1 MDTLHPVVGTYYDSA
16 FRTASARPMSL
27 DQYINMVKNGD
38 AAPQVNRLRD
48 QVKAGDG
55 AGAEKTKK
63 NLPLYVVGGEMQGG
77 RRLEHMVRYSACI
90 CADIDNP
97 AISPEEVLRI
107 AGNLPYVKAG
117 HISPSG
123 TGNKL
128 FVPVGCAL
136 EHHALAFEIVRR
148 RVEAD
153 IPGVVVDTS
162 GKDPN
167 RGCFLSYDPTAF
179 YKEEAEA
186 LQVPVPDPSLS
197 AHAPCPSGARLTGQ
211 SLTNYI
217 DKYEQ
222 DNPFAAGGRHSHVV
236 KLAAALNN
244 AGFSQYEVAAECTR
258 RYTQPDFH
266 ATEIEKIVT
275 DIYRRYSTSHGSNPY
290 RPKEAP
296 ESRKTAGTAK
306 IAPDGVSGGPVAD
319 GEGEGADIEPD
330 NTLLPCFDESIYE
343 HLPSLLADVV
353 KRAENRTEKD
363 ILLLSALTL
372 LSSAMPGVRGSLK
385 EHEYAPPLYT
395 IITGSSGSGKGC
407 VAGLQKLLDP
417 WQQYI
422 YDNSSYE
429 VEQYEQENEEY
440 EAYKMQKRQNR
451 TPKQPAGPAPSKPK
465 VVKQRNLRITGG
477 VTQARLVELLHV
489 NHPYTSCLLDTE
501 METIVNMLSQDF
513 GNYSD
518 IINKA
523 AHHETVGSSSKKDGS
538 LLAKFPCLAI
548 LCTGTPALLPRLIPS
563 TENGLFSRFLMYKI
577 PGGGKY
583 HPLTSADDTPAASSH
598 LDSIGQRVL
607 DYGVFLDGSPTW
619 VNFSNAQRKK
629 LDRFLESEYYNV
641 RSFGHEDLESTVL
654 RYRLVIFRMGMT
666 LTCLRKAESGL
677 TERIWTMSDDD
688 FNLAFHIGKT
698 CLQHAYVVATS
709 LKQASGEVH
718 FKFPHAM
725 RNLFASLPES
735 FKRSDALDAANG
747 CGVSASSLDKFFRKA
762 EKNDLIVSEGAGYYR
777 KTELGKQVVAI

>member
-1 MDTLHPVVGTYYDSA
+1 MMP
-16 FRTASARPMSL
+16 L
-27 DQYINMVKNGD
+27 DQYINEVKNGAHAPAVARIRELV
-38 AAPQVNRLRD
+38 AAGKNKEADCL
-48 QVKAGDG
+48 
-55 AGAEKTKK
+55 KK
-63 NLPLYVVGGEMQGG
+63 ELPLYVAGGEMQGG
-77 RRLEHMVRYSACI
+77 RRLEHMVAYSGCI
-90 CADIDNP
+90 CIDIDDP
-97 AISPEEVLRI
+97 AIPPAEVLRI

-117 HISPSG
+117 HRSPSD
-123 TGNKL
+123 TGDKL
-128 FVPVGCAL
+128 FVLVDSAL
-136 EHHALAFEIVRR
+136 ESHRLAFELVRR
-148 RVEAD
+148 RIETD
-153 IPGVVVDTS
+153 IPGVTVDKS

-167 RGCFLSYDPTAF
+167 RACFVSHDPTAF
-179 YKEEAEA
+179 YKEESEV
-186 LQVPVPDPSLS
+186 LSVPLPDPELEAHQPRPS
-197 AHAPCPSGARLTGQ
+197 AGRTADA
-211 SLTNYI
+211 LTNYI

-236 KLAAALNN
+236 KLAAVLNN
-244 AGFSQYEVAAECTR
+244 AGFSQYEVVAECTR
-258 RYTQPDFH
+258 RYVQPDFQ
-266 ATEIEKIVT
+266 AGEIEKTVT
-275 DIYRRYSTSHGSNPY
+275 DIYRRYSTSHGSNPF
-290 RPKEAP
+290 RPKE
-296 ESRKTAGTAK
+296 ESENRKTAETAK
-306 IAPDGVSGGPVAD
+306 IAPDGVQGGLVAD
-319 GEGEGADIEPD
+319 NEGEGADIEPD
-330 NTLLPCFDESIYE
+330 SSLLPCFDEAVYE

-363 ILLLSALTL
+363 ILLLSSLTL
-372 LSSAMPGVRGSLK
+372 LSSVMPGVRGSLK

-407 VAGLQKLLDP
+407 IAGLQKLLDP

-422 YDNSSYE
+422 YDNSFYE

-440 EAYKMQKRQNR
+440 EAYRIQKRQNR
-451 TPKQPAGPAPSKPK
+451 ASKQPAGPAPSKPK
-465 VVKQRNLRITGG
+465 VVKQRNLRITGS
-477 VTQARLVELLHV
+477 VTQARLVELLHT

-538 LLAKFPCLAI
+538 LLAKFPCLAM
-548 LCTGTPALLPRLIPS
+548 LCSGTPALLPRLIPS

-577 PGGGKY
+577 AGGGQY

-598 LDSIGQRVL
+598 LDSLGQCVL

-619 VNFSNAQRKK
+619 VKFSNAQRKR

-654 RYRLVIFRMGMT
+654 RYRLIIFRLGMT
-666 LTCLRKAESGL
+666 LTGLRKAESGS
-677 TERIWTMSDDD
+677 TERVWTISDED
-688 FNLAFHIGKT
+688 FDLVFHIGKI

-725 RNLFASLPES
+725 RNLFASLSES
-735 FKRSDALDAANG
+735 FKRSDALAAANG
-747 CGVSASSLDKFFRKA
+747 CGVSASSLDKFLRKA
-762 EKNDLIVSEGAGYYR
+762 EKSNLIVSEGGGYYR
-777 KTELGKQVVAI
+777 KTEQGKQVVAI